1 MKEYLTSDGDP
12 LVIEYRAPAGTDSL
26 VYDVYDT
33 SLGEYLI
40 ADQAEKKT
48 AVTTPVAYQPFHI
61 TLPYDVVKYN
71 RKIQINL
78 QVIDQASFTEDV
90 LYASLVRP
98 YATVTDL
105 QLALGITGQ
114 ADSLKALERRARL
127 VIDSKLS
134 DQFGFTYESI
144 QAYGQGSDVLDLRKR
159 AESFDKVIKDDQV
172 IFDSTEDPAINL
184 FYRPVAIAESK
195 TRLKVIEE
203 GANLFEWAEPT
214 VLANERGFEKNSLY
228 TVRGEYGW
236 RFVPLAIKEATIM
249 LVEDMRCGDW
259 SYRNTG
265 LKSVKNDAFDL
276 EYNPNIYSGTG
287 NLAVDSLIAPYKNF
301 NLLVI

>member
-1 MKEYLTSDGDP
+1 M
-12 LVIEYRAPAGTDSL
+12 
-26 VYDVYDT
+26 
-33 SLGEYLI
+33 
-40 ADQAEKKT
+40 ADEAEKKT
-48 AVTTPVAYQPFHI
+48 AVTTPVAYQPFHLTI
-61 TLPYDVVKYN
+61 PYSIAKYN

-78 QVIDQASFTEDV
+78 QIIDQASFTEDI

-98 YATVTDL
+98 YATVADI
-105 QLALGITGQ
+105 QAALGITGQ
-114 ADSLKALERRARL
+114 ESQLEALERRARFI
-127 VIDSKLS
+127 IDSKTG

-144 QAYGQGSDVLDLRKR
+144 QSYGQGSDVLDLKKR
-159 AESFDKVIKDDQV
+159 IETFDKVTKDDQV
-172 IFDSTEDPAINL
+172 IFDSTEDPEINL
-184 FYRPVAIAESK
+184 FYRPVAISESK

-236 RFVPLAIKEATIM
+236 DFVPLAIKEATII

-259 SYRNTG
+259 NYRNTG
-265 LKSVKNDAFDL
+265 LKQVKNDAFDL
-276 EYNPNIYSGTG
+276 QYSDNIFLGTG

-301 NLLVI
+301 SMMVI

>member
-1 MKEYLTSDGDP
+1 MKEYLTSDGDS

-33 SLGEYLI
+33 SLGVYLI
-40 ADQAEKKT
+40 ADEAEKK
-48 AVTTPVAYQPFHI
+48 APVTTPTAYQPFHI
-61 TLPYDVVKYN
+61 TLPYDIVKYN

-78 QVIDQASFTEDV
+78 QVIDQAAFTEDI

-98 YATVTDL
+98 YATVTDI
-105 QLALGITGQ
+105 QEALGIAGEEE
-114 ADSLKALERRARL
+114 ALKRLERRARFI
-127 VIDSKLS
+127 IDSKTS

-144 QAYGQGSDVLDLRKR
+144 QSYGQGSDVLDLKKR
-159 AESFDKVIKDDQV
+159 IESFDKVIKDDQV

-184 FYRPVAIAESK
+184 FYRPVAISASK
-195 TRLKVIEE
+195 TRLKVVEE

-236 RFVPLAIKEATIM
+236 NFVPLAIKEATIM
-249 LVEDMRCGDW
+249 LVEDMRCGDYN
-259 SYRNTG
+259 YRNTG
-265 LKSVKNDAFDL
+265 LKQVKNDAFDL
-276 EYNPNIYSGTG
+276 QYSDNIFLGTG
-287 NLAVDSLIAPYKNF
+287 NLAVDALIAPYKNF
-301 NLLVI
+301 SMMVI

>member
-1 MKEYLTSDGDP
+1 MKEYLTSDGDA
-12 LVIEYRAPAGTDSL
+12 LIVEYRAPAGTDSL
-26 VYDVYDT
+26 VFDIYDT
-33 SLGEYLI
+33 SLNAYLM
-40 ADQAEKKT
+40 ADEAEKKT
-48 AVTTPVAYQPFHI
+48 AVTTPVAYQPFHLTI
-61 TLPYDVVKYN
+61 PYSIAKYN

-78 QVIDQASFTEDV
+78 QIIDQASFTEDI

-98 YATVTDL
+98 YATVADI
-105 QLALGITGQ
+105 QAALGISGQ
-114 ADSLKALERRARL
+114 DSQLEALERRARFI
-127 VIDSKLS
+127 IDSKTG

-144 QAYGQGSDVLDLRKR
+144 QSYGQGSDVLDLKKR
-159 AESFDKVIKDDQV
+159 IETFDKVTKDDQV
-172 IFDSTEDPAINL
+172 IFDSTEDPEINL
-184 FYRPVAIAESK
+184 FYRPVAISESK

-236 RFVPLAIKEATIM
+236 DFVPLAIKEATII

-259 SYRNTG
+259 NYRNTG
-265 LKSVKNDAFDL
+265 LKQVKNDAFDL
-276 EYNPNIYSGTG
+276 QYSDSIFLGTG

-301 NLLVI
+301 SMMVI